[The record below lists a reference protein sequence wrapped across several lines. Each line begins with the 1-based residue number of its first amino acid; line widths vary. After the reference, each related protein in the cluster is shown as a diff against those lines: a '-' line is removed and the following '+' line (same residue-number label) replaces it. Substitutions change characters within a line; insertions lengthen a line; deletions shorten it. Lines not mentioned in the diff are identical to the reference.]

1 MSVTAFFEK
10 LVGLQQQKTQTATA
24 SYRELIAGIA
34 TGEEPNP
41 AEVERLLGE
50 TGKSVD
56 DLRKDVETYQHRMEL
71 KAAVAAVPSLQIERQ
86 TLDEQIAAA
95 DRALK
100 AAEDLHDETTQPL
113 YFRRQQVIT
122 AINEAER
129 ARHRLV
135 ATCDDPDLLREK
147 EELEAEILKVHQRR
161 LEQRE
166 RENFM
171 DTNASRERQNAQCE
185 SWPVEADRR
194 LEVAQQYQA
203 NGDATRRA
211 IKDLDKE
218 LRKLEKRREEMD
230 ERMRKF

>member
-1 MSVTAFFEK
+1 MSSNT
-10 LVGLQQQKTQTATA
+10 
-24 SYRELIAGIA
+24 
-34 TGEEPNP
+34 
-41 AEVERLLGE
+41 
-50 TGKSVD
+50 
-56 DLRKDVETYQHRMEL
+56 RKDVETYQQRMEL

-95 DRALK
+95 DGTLK
-100 AAEDLHDETTQPL
+100 AAEDLHNETTQPL
-113 YFRRQQVIT
+113 YFRRQQVIA
-122 AINEAER
+122 AINDAER
-129 ARHRLV
+129 ARHKLV
-135 ATCDDPDLLREK
+135 ATCDDPDLLRMK

-203 NGDATRRA
+203 DATRRA

-218 LRKLEKRREEMD
+218 LRKLEKRREEVE

>member
-1 MSVTAFFEK
+1 MSVTAFFER
-10 LVGLQQQKTQTATA
+10 LVGLQQQKTQTATV
-24 SYRELIAGIA
+24 SYRELVAGIA

-41 AEVERLLGE
+41 AEVERLLSE
-50 TGKSVD
+50 AGKSVE

-71 KAAVAAVPSLQIERQ
+71 KAAVAAVPNLQTERH

-95 DRALK
+95 DRALQV
-100 AAEDLHDETTQPL
+100 AEDLHDEATSPL
-113 YFRRQQVIT
+113 YIRRQQVVA

-129 ARHRLV
+129 ARHKLV

-147 EELEAEILKVHQRR
+147 EELEAEILKVHHRR

-171 DTNASRERQNAQCE
+171 DNNASRERQNAQCE

-194 LEVAQQYQA
+194 LDVAQQYQA

-218 LRKLEKRREEMD
+218 LRKLEKRREEVE

>member
-1 MSVTAFFEK
+1 
-10 LVGLQQQKTQTATA
+10 
-24 SYRELIAGIA
+24 
-34 TGEEPNP
+34 
-41 AEVERLLGE
+41 
-50 TGKSVD
+50 
-56 DLRKDVETYQHRMEL
+56 
-71 KAAVAAVPSLQIERQ
+71 
-86 TLDEQIAAA
+86 
-95 DRALK
+95 
-100 AAEDLHDETTQPL
+100 
-113 YFRRQQVIT
+113 
-122 AINEAER
+122 
-129 ARHRLV
+129 V

-194 LEVAQQYQA
+194 LKVAQQYQA
-203 NGDATRRA
+203 NGDATRRT

-218 LRKLEKRREEMD
+218 LRKLEKRREEVE

>member
-1 MSVTAFFEK
+1 MCVTAFFEK

-24 SYRELIAGIA
+24 SYRELVAGIA

-41 AEVERLLGE
+41 AEVERLLSE

-56 DLRKDVETYQHRMEL
+56 DLRKDVETYQQRMEL
-71 KAAVAAVPSLQIERQ
+71 KAAVAAAPDLQTERQ

-113 YFRRQQVIT
+113 YFRRQQVIA

-129 ARHRLV
+129 ARHKLV
-135 ATCDDPDLLREK
+135 ATCDDPDLLGEK

-203 NGDATRRA
+203 NGDATRRT

-218 LRKLEKRREEMD
+218 LRKLEKRREEVE